1 MKKNNNLTKRN
12 IINKLRINKIKDY
25 IKDTTITKKKL
36 NYVLKENLLTLLNI
50 QELIDTN
57 NNFFINLPLDIQK
70 KNNGIFIILRYKFNQ

>member
-70 KNNGIFIILRYKFNQ
+70 KIMEYL